1 MIDGSDDSG
10 RQDRRE
16 ALRTA
21 YGAALPRRIAE
32 IQSRWDAIQRGHG
45 DAPKWREFCRL
56 IHTIAGSAGTFGF
69 RALAQKAREL
79 EEILMARDSRIA
91 AEPDADIGNRLVM
104 LGTLAEKPDSPS
116 RPVAVAP
123 TVVAQSTVTAGD
135 AAKEAEPNRLLFV
148 IEDEP
153 LLAQEIAEQ
162 LSRFGWDAQ
171 VYHTASE
178 AEVALRNTNPPPVA
192 VVVDV
197 GLPEGSLAGTRLMQ
211 RVHDPAHAPIP
222 HVVIS
227 VRWDWESR
235 LEASRAGAAAYLVKP
250 IDFGVLAEKLDA
262 ATRSRAL
269 RPYRVLIVE
278 DPAVSSGHYGEV
290 LGGAGMDVMTVID
303 PSTLLETLA
312 EFGPDL
318 ILMDLYLPGCGGVEV
333 ARVIRQ
339 DSKFAS
345 VPIVF
350 LSTESVRQLQLA
362 AMRTGADDFLQTPIR
377 DAELIA
383 AVSIRAER
391 FREIAALIRQ
401 DSLTGLLNHISFK
414 LQLEAEIERSRRAR
428 STLSLAMI
436 DIDQFKRVND
446 AYGHPVGDRVIRAVA
461 ELLRRRLRKSD
472 LLGRYGGEEFVVLMP
487 DTGLRSA
494 AEVVDVLRGHFAS
507 IRYVG
512 GPDTFACTFSAGV
525 AAAPPATAM
534 DDLIQ
539 AADAALYEA
548 KRAGRNCVRRCD

>member
-1 MIDGSDDSG
+1 MMDDAEHT
-10 RQDRRE
+10 DRRSKRE
-16 ALRTA
+16 ALRGA
-21 YGAALPRRIAE
+21 YGAALPQRIAE
-32 IQSRWDAIQRGHG
+32 IHARWEAIRRDYG
-45 DAPKWREFCRL
+45 DTAKWREFCRL
-56 IHTIAGSAGTFGF
+56 VHTIAGSAGSFGF
-69 RALAQKAREL
+69 GTLGKKAHELAEL
-79 EEILMARDSRIA
+79 LTACDGQPA
-91 AEPDADIGNRLVM
+91 AEQDADIGSRVVQLRS
-104 LGTLAEKPDSPS
+104 LAEKPDADDPS
-116 RPVAVAP
+116 ESFVPDSVTTSANLHEEEPPRP
-123 TVVAQSTVTAGD
+123 
-135 AAKEAEPNRLLFV
+135 LFV
-148 IEDEP
+148 IEDDP

-162 LSRFGWDAQ
+162 LNRFGWEAQ
-171 VYHTASE
+171 VFHNANAAE
-178 AEVALRNTNPPPVA
+178 AALRNTRPPPA
-192 VVVDV
+192 AIVVDV
-197 GLPEGSLAGTRLMQ
+197 GLPEGVLAGTNLMQ

-235 LEASRAGAAAYLVKP
+235 LNAARAGAAAYLVKP
-250 IDFGVLAEKLDA
+250 IDFGVLAEKLDL
-262 ATRSRAL
+262 ATRIRAP
-269 RPYRVLIVE
+269 RPHRVLIAE
-278 DPAVSSGHYGEV
+278 NATKRPGYYAEV
-290 LGGAGMDVMTVID
+290 LGRAGMDVMTVTE
-303 PSTLLETLA
+303 PSKLLEALA

-318 ILMDLYLPGCGGVEV
+318 ILMDLILPGCSGVEV

-362 AMRTGADDFLQTPIR
+362 AMRTGADDFLQMPIP
-377 DAELIA
+377 DTELVV

-414 LQLEAEIERSRRAR
+414 LQLEAEMERSRRAR
-428 STLSLAMI
+428 STLTLAMI
-436 DIDQFKRVND
+436 DIDRFKRVND

-487 DTGLRSA
+487 DTALRNGG
-494 AEVVDVLRGHFAS
+494 EVVDVLRGHFAS

-512 GPDTFACTFSAGV
+512 GHDTFACTFSAGV
-525 AAAPPATAM
+525 ASAPPATAM
-534 DDLIQ
+534 DELIQ

-548 KRAGRNCVRRCD
+548 KRAGRNCVRSA